1 VAVEAQAPV
10 IGINNRDL
18 RTFDTRLEVTE
29 HLAGAV
35 PGGTVLVSESGIS
48 TAEDA
53 RRVRRAGAHAILVGS
68 SIVGAPDPVA
78 KIRELIG

>member
-1 VAVEAQAPV
+1 VAAKASASL

-18 RTFDTRLEVTE
+18 RTFETRLDVTE
-29 HLAGAV
+29 RLARLV
-35 PGGTVLVSESGIS
+35 PQHAVLVSESGIAS
-48 TAEDA
+48 AEDA

-68 SIVGAPDPVA
+68 SIVGAPDPEA